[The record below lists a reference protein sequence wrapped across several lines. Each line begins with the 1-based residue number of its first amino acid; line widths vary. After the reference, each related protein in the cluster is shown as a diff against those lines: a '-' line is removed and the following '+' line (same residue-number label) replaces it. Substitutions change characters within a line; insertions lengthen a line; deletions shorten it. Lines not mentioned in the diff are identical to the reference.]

1 LITPLVGKSHSHI
14 GSRANWISRGIRGVP
29 AVIFDQRH
37 LVTGAQG
44 VDNYITIL
52 HSLTKGRA
60 AQAAL
65 REERLPKAQVIHK
78 LGPPE
83 VMQWEDWPVPDLAPG
98 EVRLRHTAI
107 GVNFADTYHRGGI
120 SHPWPVPP
128 CPVVIGFE
136 GVGLVEDVGDGVDD
150 FQTGDRVA
158 YGIPPLGSY
167 SEVRNYPADKL
178 LHLPAGLDDKQV
190 AALLMKGMTAHYLLH
205 RTYKVEPGDTIL
217 VHAAAGGMGL
227 ILCQWAKALGTTVV
241 GTVSTEEKAEVARA
255 AGCDYPVVRTKEDF
269 VKKVREVTDG
279 EGAAVVY
286 EAIGKDT
293 LQQSLDSLRPMGV
306 CAAYGHVSGP
316 PDPIDIIQDLGR
328 RGSLFIT
335 RPAIMHYVAKR
346 SDLEWTA
353 RDLFKAIGDGVLD
366 ANINY
371 EYPLKDAVQAHRA
384 IESGKTLGATVLIP

>member
-1 LITPLVGKSHSHI
+1 M
-14 GSRANWISRGIRGVP
+14 
-29 AVIFDQRH
+29 
-37 LVTGAQG
+37 
-44 VDNYITIL
+44 
-52 HSLTKGRA
+52 
-60 AQAAL
+60 
-65 REERLPKAQVIHK
+65 PKAQVIHQ
-78 LGPPE
+78 LGEPA
-83 VMQWEDWPVPDLAPG
+83 VMQWEDWHVPDPEPR
-98 EVRLRHTAI
+98 EVRIRHTAI
-107 GVNFADTYHRGGI
+107 GVNFADTYHRGGV

-136 GVGLVEDVGDGVDD
+136 GVGHVESVGDQVTE
-150 FQTGDRVA
+150 FAPGDRVA

-178 LHLPAGLDDKQV
+178 LHLPEHLDDRQV

-205 RTYKVEPGDTIL
+205 RTYAVQPGDTIV

-227 ILCQWAKALGTTVV
+227 ILCQWAKALGAITV
-241 GTVSTEEKAEVARA
+241 GTVSTPEKAEAARA
-255 AGCDYPVVRTKEDF
+255 AGCHYPVVRSQENF
-269 VKKVREVTDG
+269 AEKVREVTDG

-293 LQQSLDSLRPMGV
+293 LQQSLDCLRLMGI

-316 PDPIDIIQDLGR
+316 PEPVDIIQDLGR

-346 SDLEWTA
+346 SDLELTA
-353 RDLFKAIGDGVLD
+353 NALFKAIGDGILD

-371 EYPLKDAVQAHRA
+371 EYALADAVKAHEA

>member
-1 LITPLVGKSHSHI
+1 MS
-14 GSRANWISRGIRGVP
+14 
-29 AVIFDQRH
+29 
-37 LVTGAQG
+37 
-44 VDNYITIL
+44 
-52 HSLTKGRA
+52 
-60 AQAAL
+60 
-65 REERLPKAQVIHK
+65 KAQVIHK
-78 LGPPE
+78 LGPPSA
-83 VMQWEDWPVPDLAPG
+83 MNWQDWHVPDPAPG
-98 EVRLRHTAI
+98 EVRLRHTAV

-120 SHPWPVPP
+120 SHPWIVPP

-136 GVGLVEDVGDGVDD
+136 GVGTVEGVGAGVSN
-150 FQTGDRVA
+150 FKTGDRVA

-178 LHLPAGLDDKQV
+178 LHLPENLDDKTV

-205 RTYKVEPGDTIL
+205 RTYAVQAGDTIL

-227 ILCQWAKALGTTVV
+227 ILCQWAKALGAKVV
-241 GTVSTEEKAEVARA
+241 GTVSTHEKADVARA
-255 AGCDYPVVRTKEDF
+255 AGCHYPVVRSEQSF
-269 VKKVREVTDG
+269 VDIVREVTDG
-279 EGAAVVY
+279 EGCAVVY

-293 LQQSLDSLRPMGV
+293 LQHSLDSLRPMGV

-316 PDPIDIIQDLGR
+316 PDPVDIIQDLGR

-346 SDLEWTA
+346 ADLEWTA
-353 RDLFKAIGDGVLD
+353 RDLFKAIGDGLLE

-371 EYPLKDAVQAHRA
+371 EYALKDAVKAHEA

>member
-1 LITPLVGKSHSHI
+1 MSHALSNLKS
-14 GSRANWISRGIRGVP
+14 
-29 AVIFDQRH
+29 
-37 LVTGAQG
+37 
-44 VDNYITIL
+44 
-52 HSLTKGRA
+52 
-60 AQAAL
+60 
-65 REERLPKAQVIHK
+65 KAQVIHT
-78 LGPPE
+78 LGPPGA
-83 VMQWEDWPVPDLAPG
+83 MIWQDWPVPDPGAG
-98 EVRLRHTAI
+98 EVLLRHTAV
-107 GVNFADTYHRGGI
+107 GVNYADTYHRGGI
-120 SHPWPVPP
+120 SHPWPVAP

-136 GVGLVEDVGDGVDD
+136 GVGVVEGVGEGVSG
-150 FQTGDRVA
+150 FKTGDRVA

-167 SEVRNYPADKL
+167 SEYRNYPADKL
-178 LHLPAGLDDKQV
+178 LHLPDGLDDRTV

-205 RTYKVEPGDTIL
+205 RTYAVQPGDTIL

-227 ILCQWAKALGTTVV
+227 ILCQWAKALGAIVV

-255 AGCDYPVVRTKEDF
+255 AGCHHPVVRSRQSFSD
-269 VKKVREVTDG
+269 VVRDVTDG
-279 EGAAVVY
+279 EGCAVVY

-293 LQQSLDSLRPMGV
+293 MHQSLDSLRPMGV

-346 SDLEWTA
+346 ADLEMTA
-353 RDLFKAIGDGVLD
+353 IALFKAIGSGILD

-371 EYPLKDAVQAHRA
+371 EYPLKDAVKAHEA